1 MLSIEEFKRLYEAL
15 GGEPEFEFAFEGRDC
30 AYMIIKYDNHAS
42 FQRCGYEGGS
52 GEIDYADLDS
62 ILESDLIDG
71 INLARDWGRVCD
83 VVANSAISL
92 ACYSSAEEVLD
103 EHGEIL
109 CT

>member
-15 GGEPEFEFAFEGRDC
+15 GGEPEFEFVFEGRDC
-30 AYMIIKYDNHAS
+30 AYMIIKYDDHAS

-52 GEIDYADLDS
+52 GEIDYADLD
-62 ILESDLIDG
+62 
-71 INLARDWGRVCD
+71 WGRVCD
-83 VVANSAISL
+83 VVANNAISL

-109 CT
+109 YT